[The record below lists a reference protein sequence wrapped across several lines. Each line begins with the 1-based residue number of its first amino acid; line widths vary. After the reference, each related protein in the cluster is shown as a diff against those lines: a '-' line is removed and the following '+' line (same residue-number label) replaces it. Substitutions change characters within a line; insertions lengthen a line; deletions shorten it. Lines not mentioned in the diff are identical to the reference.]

1 LFKKKNDL
9 GWPQRTDDAFVLLV
23 FVNAV
28 KIIFLLLYS
37 FDIAFQR
44 VRVFCA
50 VFNVPKGS
58 FGSYHLGL
66 ESKNS
71 FIILKTRQVALAN
84 AKASSS
90 IWWKRLI
97 LKFIIF

>member
-1 LFKKKNDL
+1 
-9 GWPQRTDDAFVLLV
+9 V

-37 FDIAFQR
+37 FDIAFLR

-58 FGSYHLGL
+58 LLEL
-66 ESKNS
+66 ESKNL
-71 FIILKTRQVALAN
+71 FVILKTRQVALAN
-84 AKASSS
+84 TKASSS
-90 IWWKRLI
+90 MWWKLLI
-97 LKFIIF
+97 LKFHNFLDIILFLGIIDIMLNT